1 MPGDEHVEAHFV
13 LHNFKS
19 TEPLNTSQLKNL
31 KIAGTLKYKVYNIGL
46 AIQRGKAIRVD
57 CAVSYVNHV
66 IYVHMCSM
74 YCVLCGF

>member
-46 AIQRGKAIRVD
+46 SFQRGKAIRVD
-57 CAVSYVNHV
+57 YMLIEATHVQTVNQFNMNV
-66 IYVHMCSM
+66 
-74 YCVLCGF
+74 